1 MCECPHV
8 CMHVYMFYYLFIY
21 SLPVPFVSYSVS
33 FLNTIRSEQCSIE
46 CCYDSIVLSLNG

>member
-1 MCECPHV
+1 M